1 MEITVLNERANPL
14 LQRREFHIDI
24 LHPSSASP
32 KRGEVRKEFCAVKS
46 AVADRMVVEWVRAV
60 YGAPRSRGLIYVYDN
75 VEALKKTARHHIL
88 LRNGLIKDAK
98 DAKTPAPS
106 ETPAP
111 EPAAAAPAAKKGA

>member
-46 AVADRMVVEWVRAV
+46 AAADRMVVEWVRAI

-88 LRNGLIKDAK
+88 LRNGLIKSEKGAK
-98 DAKTPAPS
+98 PAAAS
-106 ETPAP
+106 AETPAP
-111 EPAAAAPAAKKGA
+111 EPAPAPPAKKGA